1 LWIKKQYFIFDRMKS
16 TPILEI
22 DGRFLYYAFIAGG
35 NKILENQAEI
45 NKINI
50 FPVKDNDT
58 GTNLASTIRSVMDSI
73 KPDKSYKNTVT
84 NIAEAAL
91 IGARGNSGVIFAQ
104 FLFGISKET
113 LDKKNVTVPEFA
125 ASIKKSIPYIYGA
138 MANPVEGTML
148 TVIKEWSDYLFSKQ
162 YIIQDFKTIIVGSLE
177 VLHQS
182 LVETTSKLRILEQHK
197 LVDAGAKGFVL
208 FIEGIIDFI
217 KNHSIRNFAV
227 PSSKSISLIHSEDVV
242 SESINYRFCTEA
254 ILRDISISKSDLQ
267 TLLSENGDSVVV
279 AGSDSICHIHVHT
292 DNPAALFHKL
302 KDYGTISFQKVD
314 DIVRQNESATHRKWN
329 IALVTDS
336 TCDLSDELIDYYQ
349 INVVPLTINFGN
361 NYYLDKVTIQPDQ
374 FYDLLESCS
383 DFPKTSQINEKTFTN
398 LYSQL
403 ASHYDAIIAVH
414 LTQHFSGTYLNSLKA
429 AERISR
435 EFGKTVCVIDS
446 KNLSGALGLL
456 VLKVAQ
462 AIEEGMPLQDIVKA
476 ADVWIRNAKIFVS
489 VKDLK
494 YMIKGGRVSQKK
506 GFFARILGINPIV
519 SMDSEGKA
527 MLFGKTLG
535 QIANINKVIKS
546 IRKLTRQ
553 QRVWNYI
560 VLHAHNKPGADIY
573 INKMVSLTGKQPVSV
588 VDISPVIGMNA
599 GVGAIAVSLLLE

>member
-1 LWIKKQYFIFDRMKS
+1 
-16 TPILEI
+16 
-22 DGRFLYYAFIAGG
+22 
-35 NKILENQAEI
+35 
-45 NKINI
+45 
-50 FPVKDNDT
+50 
-58 GTNLASTIRSVMDSI
+58 
-73 KPDKSYKNTVT
+73 
-84 NIAEAAL
+84 
-91 IGARGNSGVIFAQ
+91 
-104 FLFGISKET
+104 
-113 LDKKNVTVPEFA
+113 
-125 ASIKKSIPYIYGA
+125 
-138 MANPVEGTML
+138 
-148 TVIKEWSDYLFSKQ
+148 
-162 YIIQDFKTIIVGSLE
+162 
-177 VLHQS
+177 
-182 LVETTSKLRILEQHK
+182 
-197 LVDAGAKGFVL
+197 
-208 FIEGIIDFI
+208 
-217 KNHSIRNFAV
+217 
-227 PSSKSISLIHSEDVV
+227 
-242 SESINYRFCTEA
+242 
-254 ILRDISISKSDLQ
+254 
-267 TLLSENGDSVVV
+267 
-279 AGSDSICHIHVHT
+279 
-292 DNPAALFHKL
+292 
-302 KDYGTISFQKVD
+302 
-314 DIVRQNESATHRKWN
+314 
-329 IALVTDS
+329 
-336 TCDLSDELIDYYQ
+336 LSDELIDYYQ

-535 QIANINKVIKS
+535 QTANINKVIKS

-553 QRVWNYI
+553 QRVLNYI